1 MAVPRKGLCDIRTI
15 SGRVDQTSLPYRAY
29 MKVSCLEMEKVRR
42 GRERASASRRIADI
56 DARLKEVEA
65 EKAALLQSV
74 EGRTGDRSLKLRGL
88 EVRSAPRRSTGGLKI
103 RY

>member
-1 MAVPRKGLCDIRTI
+1 MAALRKGLGDLHTL
-15 SGRVDQTSLPYRAY
+15 SGRVDQDSLSYRAY
-29 MKVSCLEMEKVRR
+29 MKVTCLEMEKVRR
-42 GRERASASRRIADI
+42 GRERASARQRIANI

-88 EVRSAPRRSTGGLKI
+88 EVRSAPRRSMGGLKI

>member
-1 MAVPRKGLCDIRTI
+1 MAVPRKGLCDLRTI
-15 SGRVDQTSLPYRAY
+15 SGRVDQASLPYRAY
-29 MKVSCLEMEKVRR
+29 MEVSCLEMEKARR
-42 GRERASASRRIADI
+42 GSERASASRRIANI

-74 EGRTGDRSLKLRGL
+74 EGRTGDRALKLRGL

>member
-1 MAVPRKGLCDIRTI
+1 MAVLRKGLRDLRTF
-15 SGRVDQTSLPYRAY
+15 SGRVDQASLPYRAY
-29 MKVSCLEMEKVRR
+29 MKVTCLEMEKARR
-42 GRERASASRRIADI
+42 GRERASASQRIADI

-65 EKAALLQSV
+65 EKAALLHSL
-74 EGRTGDRSLKLRGL
+74 EGRAGGRPLTLRGL

>member
-1 MAVPRKGLCDIRTI
+1 MAVPRKGLCDLRTL
-15 SGRVDQTSLPYRAY
+15 SGRVDQAALPYRAY
-29 MKVSCLEMEKVRR
+29 MKISCLEMEKARR
-42 GRERASASRRIADI
+42 GSERASASRRIANI

-74 EGRTGDRSLKLRGL
+74 EGRTGGRSLKLRGL
-88 EVRSAPRRSTGGLKI
+88 EVRLAPRRSTGGLKI

>member
-1 MAVPRKGLCDIRTI
+1 MAVPRKRLCDLRTL
-15 SGRVDQTSLPYRAY
+15 SGRADQASLPYRAY
-29 MKVSCLEMEKVRR
+29 MKITCLEMEKARR
-42 GRERASASRRIADI
+42 GRERASASQRVADI

>member
-1 MAVPRKGLCDIRTI
+1 MAVPRKRLCDLRTL
-15 SGRVDQTSLPYRAY
+15 SGRVDQASLPYRAY
-29 MKVSCLEMEKVRR
+29 MKVTCLEMEKARR
-42 GRERASASRRIADI
+42 GRERASASQRVADI

-74 EGRTGDRSLKLRGL
+74 EGRTGNRPLKLRGL